1 MRMMTT
7 NTTMHDAARRRM
19 RRRMRPDAAP
29 PPVPN
34 HHPRRTRKHLVEEIA
49 RASRTHGRIP
59 RGRRD
64 DVLLGS
70 REGQRD
76 EVRFERRDESTRE
89 GGSVVVVVAARR
101 VGIAVLLRPR
111 IDEGARSRYHRSNPG
126 TERSKHPFPH
136 PVLRG
141 AFPRRYSHLSKPG
154 EDVAFHPLIGI
165 VLLRFGT
172 LLRSAMIATGHFA
185 PDESIADIPTRLGFV
200 RRQLREFGSILQRVM
215 GHVMLL
221 PVEIGNVDVVVV
233 SSSPLLQQ
241 EVRAF
246 RGRAHEPI
254 VVPST

>member
-1 MRMMTT
+1 MRMMMTMT
-7 NTTMHDAARRRM
+7 MTTMHDAARRRM

-34 HHPRRTRKHLVEEIA
+34 YHLRRTRKHLVEEIA
-49 RASRTHGRIP
+49 RTSRTHGRIP

-89 GGSVVVVVAARR
+89 GGSVVV
-101 VGIAVLLRPR
+101 AVLLRPR
-111 IDEGARSRYHRSNPG
+111 IDEGARSRHHRSNPG

-200 RRQLREFGSILQRVM
+200 RRQLCEFGSILQRVM

-221 PVEIGNVDVVVV
+221 PVEIGNVDVVV

-241 EVRAF
+241 DVRAF